1 MGCSSTSKPPTV
13 IFPDLGGMKPVIMR
27 MVVDLP
33 APLGPRKPST
43 SPRSTAKEMPSTAR
57 LGPNDFTRLSMRIMG
72 LGSAGSALA
81 DIGAAPEA
89 FKGVNYR
96 LNSHPFPSSGVAM
109 RFSTMLFAGV
119 MALAA
124 SPVSAQPALKM
135 MIPANPG
142 GGWDQ
147 TGRSLAAAMH
157 SAKLVSN
164 VQFDNKGGAAGTI
177 GLAQFVNSAKGD
189 PNAVMIGGMVMV
201 GGIILNKSAV
211 NLSQVTPIARLTSEW
226 EVIVVPANSPHKTM
240 GDLVKAFK
248 ADPGKVSWGGGSAGG
263 TDHILIGLIAKE
275 VGVQPSRINY
285 VPFKGGGE
293 AIAAILGGHVTAG
306 VSGLGEFAEHIK
318 SGKMRALAQSA
329 PKKIDGIPSLKEQKV
344 NVELGNW
351 RGIFAG
357 PGLSAQQRDA
367 LVKLVQAATETPAWK
382 ETLNKLGW
390 EPWFLGGEAYA
401 KFLKQDEQRIA
412 GIIESLGLKK

>member
-1 MGCSSTSKPPTV
+1 
-13 IFPDLGGMKPVIMR
+13 MR
-27 MVVDLP
+27 FL
-33 APLGPRKPST
+33 
-43 SPRSTAKEMPSTAR
+43 
-57 LGPNDFTRLSMRIMG
+57 I
-72 LGSAGSALA
+72 ALA
-81 DIGAAPEA
+81 LSLGA
-89 FKGVNYR
+89 G
-96 LNSHPFPSSGVAM
+96 
-109 RFSTMLFAGV
+109 
-119 MALAA
+119 LA
-124 SPVSAQPALKM
+124 VAQPSLKM

-147 TGRSLAAAMH
+147 TGRNLAAAMQ
-157 SAKLVSN
+157 SAKLVSG

-226 EVIVVPANSPHKTM
+226 EVIVVPASSPHKTM

-263 TDHILIGLIAKE
+263 TDHILIGLIAKD
-275 VGVQPSRINY
+275 VGVQPSKINY

-306 VSGLGEFAEHIK
+306 VSGLGEFQEQIK
-318 SGKMRALAQSA
+318 SGKMRALAVSS
-329 PKKIDGIPSLKEQKV
+329 PKKMEGIASLKEQGI

-351 RGIFAG
+351 RGIFGG
-357 PGLSAQQRDA
+357 PGLTPQQRDA
-367 LVKLVQAATETPAWK
+367 LVKLVQSATQTPAWK
-382 ETLNKLGW
+382 ATLEKLGW
-390 EPWFLGGEAYA
+390 EGWYLGGDAYA
-401 KFLKQDEQRIA
+401 KFLKEDEQRIA

>member
-1 MGCSSTSKPPTV
+1 
-13 IFPDLGGMKPVIMR
+13 
-27 MVVDLP
+27 
-33 APLGPRKPST
+33 
-43 SPRSTAKEMPSTAR
+43 
-57 LGPNDFTRLSMRIMG
+57 
-72 LGSAGSALA
+72 
-81 DIGAAPEA
+81 
-89 FKGVNYR
+89 
-96 LNSHPFPSSGVAM
+96 M
-109 RFSTMLFAGV
+109 RFLL
-119 MALAA
+119 ALAA
-124 SPVSAQPALKM
+124 SLATGIATAQPSLKM

-147 TGRSLAAAMH
+147 TGRNLAAAMQ
-157 SAKLVSN
+157 SAKLVSG

-240 GDLVKAFK
+240 ADLVKAFK

-275 VGVQPSRINY
+275 VGVQPAKINY

-306 VSGLGEFAEHIK
+306 VSGLGEFAEQIK

-329 PKKIDGIPSLKEQKV
+329 PRKIDGIASLKEQGI

-351 RGIFAG
+351 RGIFGG
-357 PGLSAQQRDA
+357 PGLTPQQRDA
-367 LVKLVQAATETPAWK
+367 LVKLVQSATETPAWK
-382 ETLNKLGW
+382 ATLEKLGW
-390 EPWFLGGEAYA
+390 EGWFLGGDAYA
-401 KFLKQDEQRIA
+401 KFLKEDEQRIA
-412 GIIESLGLKK
+412 GIMDSLGLKK